1 MLQGLTVP
9 PQSPTGP
16 NIITAVPA
24 ADIPAAAPPSGSDDE
39 ELMTDDQ
46 MFQMDAVLAA
56 AVGAS
61 VKSGGDA
68 KQAAQQLLSFKQR
81 VLGLVEIC
89 VKKVDIMSVPV
100 MFRLLQFC
108 FPGGGGLSD

>member
-16 NIITAVPA
+16 NVITAVPA

-46 MFQMDAVLAA
+46 MFQMDAALAA

-81 VLGLVEIC
+81 VLGLVEIY
-89 VKKVDIMSVPV
+89 VKKVGIVSVPV

-108 FPGGGGLSD
+108 FPGGGGPSD